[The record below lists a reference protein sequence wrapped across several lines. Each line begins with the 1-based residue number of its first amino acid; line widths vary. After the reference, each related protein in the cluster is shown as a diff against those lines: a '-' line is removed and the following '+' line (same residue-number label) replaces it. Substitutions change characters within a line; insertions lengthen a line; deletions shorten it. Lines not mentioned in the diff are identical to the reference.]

1 MGVVLNMIVNFSL
14 LEFCQ
19 VAARLP
25 SGPPILYPQYT
36 LIGEDS
42 PEISPR
48 LKLMQVP
55 WNAAGYPD

>member
-1 MGVVLNMIVNFSL
+1 MIVNFSL